1 MWIALGIIGFLAALV
16 TAIVLLPIKFII
28 KNDENNELILR
39 YKLLGKTFGEDPD
52 PNDPIIKSLKSAA
65 GVDRL
70 GKAELKKSI
79 HSDGLTKTLKS
90 SYAMIIDLLKEVVA
104 LLKLCKITKLEV
116 KIRAVG
122 DGPDEA
128 AIHYGQYCAITYGL
142 LNAINVFVKVRKRG
156 CNVDIGCDFFGTE
169 SVFRYDVVL
178 VTRFGRVL
186 AALWRVIL
194 AEAKR
199 IPSQQEP
206 QRK

>member
-28 KNDENNELILR
+28 KNDENNELILL

-52 PNDPIIKSLKSAA
+52 PNDPIIKSLKTAA

-79 HSDGLTKTLKS
+79 RSEGLQETIKS

-104 LLKLCKITKLEV
+104 LLKLCKITKLDI
-116 KIRAVG
+116 KIRTVG

-128 AIHYGQYCAITYGL
+128 AIHYGQYSAVTYGL
-142 LNAINVFVKVRKRG
+142 LNAINGVVKIRKRG
-156 CNVDIGCDFFGTE
+156 YHVDIGCDFFGTE
-169 SVFRYDVVL
+169 SVFRYHVVL

-186 AALWRVIL
+186 AALWRVVL

-199 IPSQQEP
+199 IPIQNKPQQ
-206 QRK
+206 K